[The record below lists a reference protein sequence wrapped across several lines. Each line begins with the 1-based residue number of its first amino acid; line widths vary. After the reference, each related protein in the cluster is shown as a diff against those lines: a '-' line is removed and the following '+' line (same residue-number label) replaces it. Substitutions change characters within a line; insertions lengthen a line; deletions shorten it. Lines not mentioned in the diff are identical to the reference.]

1 MRKIFIILMIFLVMA
16 TIVYAGHIYYN
27 GKVTGISENFL
38 TVDGNVYWI
47 SYNCRVAIHREV
59 RGAFYEEVAKRSDI
73 KIGDW
78 VTVRL
83 EGKTIT
89 EILIERYKK

>member
-1 MRKIFIILMIFLVMA
+1 MRKIFIILLIFLVIP
-16 TIVYAGHIYYN
+16 TVVYAGHIYYN
-27 GKVTGISENFL
+27 GKVTEISEKFL

-47 SYNCRVAIHREV
+47 SSDCRVAIHREV
-59 RGAFYEEVAKRSDI
+59 RGAIYEEPAKLSDI
-73 KIGDW
+73 KKGDW

-89 EILIERYKK
+89 EILIERYK